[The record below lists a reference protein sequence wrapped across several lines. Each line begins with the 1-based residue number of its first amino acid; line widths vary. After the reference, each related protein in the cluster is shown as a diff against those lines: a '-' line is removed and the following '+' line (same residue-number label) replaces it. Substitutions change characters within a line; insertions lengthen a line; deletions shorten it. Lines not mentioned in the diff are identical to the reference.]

1 MVAVVDTS
9 VTNSQEVDVI
19 LFRGTRHDVVQD
31 NLIGRVVRIL
41 LLEDDKVGIASKM
54 LYYV

>member
-9 VTNSQEVDVI
+9 VTDSQKVDVI

>member
-1 MVAVVDTS
+1 VVAVVDTS
-9 VTNSQEVDVI
+9 VTDSQKVDVI